1 MALSAHHSSKGRI
14 CVAHTWAVPSPASHW
29 LAWHVLMLIPAFLH
43 SLDLT
48 GERPSRAWKAFV
60 TRAGIWAGCWAALR
74 LGLSLQHPNV
84 RQKRSFEYESEQL
97 LEAALQWGKYK
108 DKEGGVK

>member
-1 MALSAHHSSKGRI
+1 MCG
-14 CVAHTWAVPSPASHW
+14 SHLGSTFPCLP
-29 LAWHVLMLIPAFLH
+29 LACLAKLIPAFLH

-74 LGLSLQHPNV
+74 LGLSLQHPDV
-84 RQKRSFEYESEQL
+84 GQKRSFEYESEQL